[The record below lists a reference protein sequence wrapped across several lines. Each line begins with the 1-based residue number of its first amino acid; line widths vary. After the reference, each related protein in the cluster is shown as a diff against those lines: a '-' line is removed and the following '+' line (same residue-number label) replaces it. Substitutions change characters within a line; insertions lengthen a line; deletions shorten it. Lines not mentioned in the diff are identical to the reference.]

1 MKKLNLK
8 DKIKRILWFFANPR
22 LLLCFGIAW
31 IFTNGWSYIALGI
44 GTIFDIVWMQAVA
57 GAYLALL
64 WLPFTPEKIITVIIA
79 IALLKL
85 FFPRD
90 ERTLGILND
99 IFAKAKEKLKRKKT
113 KKRKQGIK

>member
-8 DKIKRILWFFANPR
+8 DKIKRRLWFFANPR

-99 IFAKAKEKLKRKKT
+99 IFTKAKEKLKQKKT
-113 KKRKQGIK
+113 KKENKE